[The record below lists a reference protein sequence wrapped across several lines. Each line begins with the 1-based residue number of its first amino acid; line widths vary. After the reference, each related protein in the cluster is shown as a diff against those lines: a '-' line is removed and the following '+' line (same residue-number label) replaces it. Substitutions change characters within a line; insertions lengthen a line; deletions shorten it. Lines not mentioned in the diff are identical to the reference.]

1 MSEHYVYCTYCGEEG
16 HLRVNCAWRE
26 AADERAVRAAAA
38 EVYKPEGVD
47 IWMNAMQMRF
57 DGRTPLEA
65 IADGDTDRVLQ
76 VLDQLASGAFG

>member
-1 MSEHYVYCTYCGEEG
+1 MSGHDHQAGDGPDYEDCPACIEHD
-16 HLRVNCAWRE
+16 
-26 AADERAVRAAAA
+26 DERTVRAAAA

-76 VLDQLASGAFG
+76 VLDQLASGASG

>member
-1 MSEHYVYCTYCGEEG
+1 MSEHNHQAVDGPDYEG
-16 HLRVNCAWRE
+16 CPACIEHD
-26 AADERAVRAAAA
+26 DERAVRAAAA
-38 EVYKPEGVD
+38 EIYKPEGVE
-47 IWMNAMQMRF
+47 IWMNAMQARF